1 MKQIQ
6 IIDLKA
12 GHIFAFSAFKGC
24 RYLTVSTIH
33 SRKYTEI
40 VYLDFYDLSF
50 DSLNMRNI
58 DCVFIRE

>member
-58 DCVFIRE
+58 DWVFIRE